1 MIAPSAMGRIF
12 EKIIVGSN
20 GAPEAEHAAEVAIS
34 LAECIG
40 AKVVL
45 LGVATR
51 ASAEA
56 QAEGYAL
63 DDPVAARQRLKA
75 QLARIAEQ
83 AKARGVD
90 IVVETDEGD
99 PERQIEK
106 HASEEGADLI
116 VVGHRNVSR
125 VRHWLERSTSEA
137 LLHHAKTS
145 ILVVHTPKKKH

>member
-1 MIAPSAMGRIF
+1 MGRLF

-20 GAPEAEHAAEVAIS
+20 GTPEAEHAVEVAVS

-45 LGVATR
+45 LGVATPP
-51 ASAEA
+51 SAEA

-63 DDPVAARQRLKA
+63 ENPAAVRHKLESQLSRLADAAR
-75 QLARIAEQ
+75 
-83 AKARGVD
+83 ARGVD
-90 IVVETDEGD
+90 IIAEVAEGD

-125 VRHWLERSTSEA
+125 VRHWLEKSTSEA
-137 LLHHAKTS
+137 LLHRAKTS
-145 ILVVHTPKKKH
+145 ILVVHTPEKKR

>member
-1 MIAPSAMGRIF
+1 MGPLF

-20 GAPEAEHAAEVAIS
+20 GTPEAEHAVEVAVS
-34 LAECIG
+34 LAACIG

-45 LGVATR
+45 LGVASPP
-51 ASAEA
+51 SAEA

-63 DDPVAARQRLKA
+63 ENPAAARHKLEA
-75 QLARIAEQ
+75 QLSRLADAARS
-83 AKARGVD
+83 RGVD
-90 IVVETDEGD
+90 IIAEVAEGD

-125 VRHWLERSTSEA
+125 VRHWLEKSTSEA
-137 LLHHAKTS
+137 LLHRAKTS
-145 ILVVHTPKKKH
+145 ILVVHTPEKKR

>member
-1 MIAPSAMGRIF
+1 
-12 EKIIVGSN
+12 V
-20 GAPEAEHAAEVAIS
+20 EVAIS
-34 LAECIG
+34 LAESIG

-45 LGVATR
+45 LGVTTR
-51 ASAEA
+51 PSAEA

-63 DDPVAARQRLKA
+63 ENPAVVKQRLEA
-75 QLARIAEQ
+75 QLARLADS

-90 IVVETDEGD
+90 IMSEVVDGD

-125 VRHWLERSTSEA
+125 VRHWLEKSTSEA

-145 ILVVHTPKKKH
+145 ILVVHNPEKKR